1 MSPIL
6 LGSPATKLPPLIF
19 GKLPNRP
26 DFVRI
31 NATHPV
37 VTEFD
42 ELVQFALQHFRV
54 QEGWESRYDQASP
67 LDFCYTTRDQKWVFL
82 GTMQRSQD
90 QSGRRYPL
98 VAGIAMPAQTV
109 GNDQHLVPIAYEVF
123 FQGMREQLSSAIEN
137 SVEALACR
145 QFLESQTDLW
155 SSEASD
161 LPLAE
166 QIVKQFTDT
175 HHPSIL
181 EPPPNQEGA
190 SFPIAQ
196 ALLNIA
202 FYRDFLR
209 RFPSTILVIDLPL
222 RGGPGEDALYAST
235 WLNILSA
242 LAGPE
247 GSRNISFF
255 LSKGPHRTHLIAS
268 FGRMPGKA
276 FLLALG
282 GEPPE
287 ELRLNLTTEQPM
299 WQSHKIYAETTYAMN
314 RILSDPYLPIS
325 SLLAFLKD
333 ASRKIADANQ

>member
-6 LGSPATKLPPLIF
+6 LRSPETKLSPLIF

-37 VTEFD
+37 ATEFD

-54 QEGWESRYDQASP
+54 QQDWESRYDRNPS
-67 LDFCYTTRDQKWVFL
+67 LDFCYPTRDQKWVFIGAL
-82 GTMQRSQD
+82 QRSQD

-98 VAGIAMPAQTV
+98 VAGVALPAYAV
-109 GNDQHLVPIAYEVF
+109 GSDRHLVPIAYEVF
-123 FQGMREQLSSAIEN
+123 FQGIREQLSSAVEN

-155 SSEASD
+155 STEATE
-161 LPLAE
+161 LPLAQE
-166 QIVKQFTDT
+166 IVKQFTDT
-175 HHPSIL
+175 HPASVL
-181 EPPPNQEGA
+181 EPLPGHVA

-196 ALLNIA
+196 AMLNIA

-209 RFPSTILVIDLPL
+209 RFPSTLLIIDLPL
-222 RGGPGEDALYAST
+222 RGGPGEEALYAST
-235 WLNILSA
+235 WLSILSA
-242 LAGPE
+242 LAGPG
-247 GSRNISFF
+247 GSQNISYF
-255 LSKGPHRTHLIAS
+255 LRKGQHQAHLLAS
-268 FGRMPGKA
+268 FGRMPEKA

-287 ELRLNLTTEQPM
+287 EFRLNLAAEQPM
-299 WQSHKIYAETTYAMN
+299 WQSHKIYAETAYAMT
-314 RILSDPYLPIS
+314 RVLTDPYLSIT
-325 SLLAFLKD
+325 SLLTFLRD
-333 ASRKIADANQ
+333 VAQKIANA